1 MITVNKVGTSLED
14 GIMNMTNAMT
24 EDYGNNFGRSDNK
37 EVKEKM
43 WKEYA
48 TGFEIKTMK
57 KFIKVINGGS
67 VKAFIVMKDFKHFKM
82 GCTEAA
88 VTAGITLLSRP
99 QREWRISA
107 ALPPLPNS
115 RLYAPAWYPHLI
127 WPLVQIR
134 RVDGPNSSGRW
145 TENNIWQKIVE

>member
-1 MITVNKVGTSLED
+1 MITVNKTAKTLNE

-57 KFIKVINGGS
+57 KFIKVVNGGS
-67 VKAFIVMKDFKHFKM
+67 VKAFIVMKDFSRFKM
-82 GCTEAA
+82 GDILKP
-88 VTAGITLLSRP
+88 AG
-99 QREWRISA
+99 WR
-107 ALPPLPNS
+107 
-115 RLYAPAWYPHLI
+115 APALNSARGNVLEGSYNIQWTG
-127 WPLVQIR
+127 PLYLR
-134 RVDGPNSSGRW
+134 
-145 TENNIWQKIVE
+145 

>member
-1 MITVNKVGTSLED
+1 MITVNKVGTSLQD

-37 EVKEKM
+37 EVKDKM

-67 VKAFIVMKDFKHFKM
+67 VKAFIVMKDFGRFKM
-82 GCTEAA
+82 GDILKP
-88 VTAGITLLSRP
+88 AG
-99 QREWRISA
+99 WR
-107 ALPPLPNS
+107 
-115 RLYAPAWYPHLI
+115 APALNQARGNVLTGNYAIQWTG
-127 WPLVQIR
+127 PLYLR
-134 RVDGPNSSGRW
+134 
-145 TENNIWQKIVE
+145 

>member
-1 MITVNKVGTSLED
+1 MITVNKTAKTLNE

-82 GCTEAA
+82 GDILKP
-88 VTAGITLLSRP
+88 AG
-99 QREWRISA
+99 WR
-107 ALPPLPNS
+107 
-115 RLYAPAWYPHLI
+115 APALNSARGNVLEGSYNIQWTG
-127 WPLVQIR
+127 PLYL
-134 RVDGPNSSGRW
+134 
-145 TENNIWQKIVE
+145 K

>member
-1 MITVNKVGTSLED
+1 MIKVNKVGTSLED

-24 EDYGNNFGRSDNK
+24 EDYGNNFGCSDNK

-82 GCTEAA
+82 GDILKP
-88 VTAGITLLSRP
+88 AG
-99 QREWRISA
+99 WR
-107 ALPPLPNS
+107 
-115 RLYAPAWYPHLI
+115 APALNSARGNVLEGSYNIQWTG
-127 WPLVQIR
+127 PLYL
-134 RVDGPNSSGRW
+134 
-145 TENNIWQKIVE
+145 K

>member
-1 MITVNKVGTSLED
+1 MITVNKTAETLNE

-24 EDYGNNFGRSDNK
+24 EDYGKNFGRSDNK

-57 KFIKVINGGS
+57 KFIKVVNGGS

-82 GCTEAA
+82 GDILKP
-88 VTAGITLLSRP
+88 AG
-99 QREWRISA
+99 WR
-107 ALPPLPNS
+107 
-115 RLYAPAWYPHLI
+115 APALNSARGNVLEGNYNIQWTG
-127 WPLVQIR
+127 PLYL
-134 RVDGPNSSGRW
+134 
-145 TENNIWQKIVE
+145 K

>member
-82 GCTEAA
+82 GDILKP
-88 VTAGITLLSRP
+88 AG
-99 QREWRISA
+99 WW
-107 ALPPLPNS
+107 
-115 RLYAPAWYPHLI
+115 APALNSARGNVLEGSYNIQWTG
-127 WPLVQIR
+127 PLYL
-134 RVDGPNSSGRW
+134 
-145 TENNIWQKIVE
+145 K

>member
-1 MITVNKVGTSLED
+1 MITVNKTAKTLNE

-57 KFIKVINGGS
+57 KFIKVVNGRG

-82 GCTEAA
+82 GDILKP
-88 VTAGITLLSRP
+88 AG
-99 QREWRISA
+99 WR
-107 ALPPLPNS
+107 
-115 RLYAPAWYPHLI
+115 APALNSARGNVLEGSYNIQWTG
-127 WPLVQIR
+127 PLYLR
-134 RVDGPNSSGRW
+134 
-145 TENNIWQKIVE
+145 

>member
-1 MITVNKVGTSLED
+1 MITVNKTAKTLNE

-57 KFIKVINGGS
+57 KFIKVVNGRG

-82 GCTEAA
+82 GDILKP
-88 VTAGITLLSRP
+88 AG
-99 QREWRISA
+99 WR
-107 ALPPLPNS
+107 
-115 RLYAPAWYPHLI
+115 APALNSARGNVLEGSYNIQWTG
-127 WPLVQIR
+127 PLYL
-134 RVDGPNSSGRW
+134 
-145 TENNIWQKIVE
+145 K

>member
-1 MITVNKVGTSLED
+1 MITVNKTAKTLNE

-57 KFIKVINGGS
+57 KFIKVVNGRG
-67 VKAFIVMKDFKHFKM
+67 VKAFIVMES
-82 GCTEAA
+82 TS
-88 VTAGITLLSRP
+88 T
-99 QREWRISA
+99 
-107 ALPPLPNS
+107 
-115 RLYAPAWYPHLI
+115 
-127 WPLVQIR
+127 
-134 RVDGPNSSGRW
+134 
-145 TENNIWQKIVE
+145 

>member
-1 MITVNKVGTSLED
+1 MITVNKTAKTLEE
-14 GIMNMTNAMT
+14 GITNMTNAMT

-57 KFIKVINGGS
+57 KFIKVVNGRG

-82 GCTEAA
+82 GDILKP
-88 VTAGITLLSRP
+88 AG
-99 QREWRISA
+99 WR
-107 ALPPLPNS
+107 
-115 RLYAPAWYPHLI
+115 APALNSARGNVLEGSYNIQWTG
-127 WPLVQIR
+127 PLYLR
-134 RVDGPNSSGRW
+134 
-145 TENNIWQKIVE
+145 

>member
-1 MITVNKVGTSLED
+1 MITVNKTAKTLNE
-14 GIMNMTNAMT
+14 GITNMTNAMT

-57 KFIKVINGGS
+57 KFIKVVNGRG

-82 GCTEAA
+82 GDILKP
-88 VTAGITLLSRP
+88 AG
-99 QREWRISA
+99 WR
-107 ALPPLPNS
+107 
-115 RLYAPAWYPHLI
+115 APALNSARGNVLEGSYNIQWTG
-127 WPLVQIR
+127 PLYLR
-134 RVDGPNSSGRW
+134 
-145 TENNIWQKIVE
+145 

>member
-1 MITVNKVGTSLED
+1 MITVNKTAKTLNE

-24 EDYGNNFGRSDNK
+24 EDYGNVFGSSDNK

-57 KFIKVINGGS
+57 KFIKVVNGRG

-82 GCTEAA
+82 GDILKP
-88 VTAGITLLSRP
+88 AG
-99 QREWRISA
+99 WR
-107 ALPPLPNS
+107 
-115 RLYAPAWYPHLI
+115 APALNSARGNVLEGSYNIQWTG
-127 WPLVQIR
+127 PLYLR
-134 RVDGPNSSGRW
+134 
-145 TENNIWQKIVE
+145 